1 MAHAPP
7 THPRAPYGV
16 GVNSYTRTH
25 THAHHCARRSVR
37 QPRHRYT
44 LRAPTSDRAPDLRK
58 WKKILRLGRVLAEL
72 CEELSFG
79 DHQLLFQ
86 HSQRVTLA
94 PQLAPGGVSGM
105 ENERLSCVHDPTL
118 YMFG

>member
-1 MAHAPP
+1 M
-7 THPRAPYGV
+7 
-16 GVNSYTRTH
+16 
-25 THAHHCARRSVR
+25 
-37 QPRHRYT
+37 
-44 LRAPTSDRAPDLRK
+44 
-58 WKKILRLGRVLAEL
+58 LAEL

-79 DHQLLFQ
+79 DNQLLFQ

-105 ENERLSCVHDPTL
+105 ENRENERLSCVHDPTL